1 MDGITATRMIRE
13 QEISEGV
20 TKKVKIIAMTA
31 NAMKEDRQKC
41 LDAGMDEYIS
51 KPFKAIELSRML
63 DSSFNQPE

>member
-1 MDGITATRMIRE
+1 
-13 QEISEGV
+13 
-20 TKKVKIIAMTA
+20 MTA